1 MKSWFNKGEHWVWFS
16 ASAVSVAV
24 VLVFGLLMLIAVRG
38 LSHFWPHQVYN
49 FEITSAGQTQSEV
62 VTGEIHNSRI
72 REFDNPEQPGVK
84 VKEPQLLIKTG
95 NRDLYAL
102 DFRWISEDDITDQ
115 AWSIAPGISVIER
128 HEWGNLYGYVLNVI
142 KNNEVVAEGAGV
154 EQDLAKRI
162 EASEIL
168 RKEIQAIER
177 VDVGAINHQLQQL
190 RYEQRKLELQNAF
203 TPADDQ
209 RIKQKSAE
217 LEAQYQ
223 TLKAGLDEMYVQLN
237 QQGEATIIV
246 AGGQQ
251 VLVPIKNMVRSWQ
264 PNEMRYDQKLGFFF
278 GSIGHFL
285 FENPREANTEGGVFP
300 AIVGTLTMVILMTLF
315 VMPMGVIAAI
325 YMREYAREG
334 WLLRLI
340 RISINNLAGVPSIVF
355 GIFGLGFFVYVMGYS
370 IDQMFYSYALPT
382 PTFGTPGLLWAA
394 LTMALLTLPVVI
406 VSTEEGLSRVPR
418 ALREGGLA
426 LGATKAE
433 VIMRIVLPLT
443 TPAIMT
449 GLILAI
455 ARAAGEVAPLMLVGV
470 VKLVSDLPVS
480 LNAPFV
486 HLDQKFMH
494 LGFHIYDVGFQSPN
508 VEASQPLV
516 YATSLLL
523 VLVIVTLNLGAISIR
538 NRLREKYKALDN

>member
-285 FENPREANTEGGVFP
+285 FENPRESNTEGGVFP

-480 LNAPFV
+480 TNAPFV

>member
-1 MKSWFNKGEHWVWFS
+1 MKTWFNKGEHWVWFS

-24 VLVFGLLMLIAVRG
+24 VLIFGLLMLIAVRG

-49 FEITSAGQTQSEV
+49 FEVTSAGQTQSEV

-102 DFRWISEDDITDQ
+102 DFRWISEDDITNQ

-278 GSIGHFL
+278 SSIGHFL

-300 AIVGTLTMVILMTLF
+300 AIVGTLTMVILMTVF

-382 PTFGTPGLLWAA
+382 PTFGTPGLFWAS

-433 VIMRIVLPLT
+433 VIMRIILPLI

-470 VKLVSDLPVS
+470 VKMVSDLPVS

-508 VEASQPLV
+508 IEASQPLV

-523 VLVIVTLNLGAISIR
+523 VIVIVALNLGAIAIR